1 MKLISKTGKA
11 FGFYPESLRIEAGP
25 IRVEP
30 LPELEE
36 VAGRVLSGDEVESG
50 WIYAPPQGVRDLM
63 SGQVRERPY
72 SARVFGLP
80 QTHTIE
86 HAGAEGD
93 EHLDFLVWAL
103 SFLVG
108 MRLTTTERGFLDATP
123 AKPGSL
129 VDFVLRAQDRSKG
142 MELAERFWTNNR
154 HEPRNAQRF
163 AAAIHALFLGQN
175 PQALQFEEFIY
186 LYTAID
192 ACYRLAAEFRRPSN
206 KKSHAERIGW
216 MCAEFGLATPDW
228 AKPSASGGIEV
239 AAIRNDALHEALYVD
254 APLGFAVHGGGSFGN
269 LPLEMV
275 ALVCRLLVALIGG
288 KNPSYIGSPVD
299 TRQQYR
305 LSLS

>member
-1 MKLISKTGKA
+1 
-11 FGFYPESLRIEAGP
+11 
-25 IRVEP
+25 
-30 LPELEE
+30 
-36 VAGRVLSGDEVESG
+36 
-50 WIYAPPQGVRDLM
+50 M
-63 SGQVRERPY
+63 SGRTVP
-72 SARVFGLP
+72 RVFGLP

-108 MRLTTTERGFLDATP
+108 MRLTTTEAGFLDATP

-129 VDFVLRAQDRSKG
+129 VDFVLRGQSLSKG

-192 ACYRLAAEFRRPSN
+192 ACYRLAAEFRQPSK

-228 AKPSASGGIEV
+228 AKPSASGGIQA

-254 APLGFAVHGGGSFGN
+254 APLGFAVHGGGSFGKPAAGDGRARMSIAGRADWRKGPV
-269 LPLEMV
+269 LHRIVGGYATEARPQSELVPMV
-275 ALVCRLLVALIGG
+275 RRSIAVEALMTAR
-288 KNPSYIGSPVD
+288 
-299 TRQQYR
+299 
-305 LSLS
+305 

>member
-1 MKLISKTGKA
+1 M
-11 FGFYPESLRIEAGP
+11 
-25 IRVEP
+25 
-30 LPELEE
+30 
-36 VAGRVLSGDEVESG
+36 
-50 WIYAPPQGVRDLM
+50 
-63 SGQVRERPY
+63 ER
-72 SARVFGLP
+72 
-80 QTHTIE
+80 
-86 HAGAEGD
+86 
-93 EHLDFLVWAL
+93 
-103 SFLVG
+103 
-108 MRLTTTERGFLDATP
+108 
-123 AKPGSL
+123 
-129 VDFVLRAQDRSKG
+129 
-142 MELAERFWTNNR
+142 AERFWTNNR

-175 PQALQFEEFIY
+175 PQALQFEKFIY

-192 ACYRLAAEFRRPSN
+192 ACYRLAAEFRQPSK

-288 KNPSYIGSPVD
+288 KDLSYIGSPVD
-299 TRQQYR
+299 TRQRYG